1 MPRGRQMSSFRG
13 RPGHLRAFSR
23 APPPLAQH
31 PCGRSG
37 GRECSQCAPPACD
50 RQLSCGGC
58 PQPPCR
64 HPTLPVPG
72 GRSPQPTH
80 TPAPWDTHQTE
91 RLHHATTADAQLRAT
106 STTTTIS
113 AAQPLSVC
121 RPQPQPSAIQSTCLV
136 AHRTI
141 PYLASPR
148 LLLLARLTCHRHRFL
163 PSTSRDPSPSRRGL
177 ASQHP
182 SPRPQAF
189 PDARRLRPPQ
199 HRPPCLVTSPTNPVV
214 LSVRCFPS
222 RREPDRHLQ
231 HTHISTTVQHPPSRS
246 SAETHLFAPSS
257 SATTTVSSPPD
268 RHARL
273 LSHDDAAQ
281 QVGFRSSAAP
291 DPLRPQ
297 PGPAALEAPPHQRRV
312 RLPMLPYQPMT
323 CPSAPL
329 TCVLRRKSLGR
340 WAVKLT
346 DSLADA

>member
-1 MPRGRQMSSFRG
+1 MQPVCSPSVRPPIVLRWLPSTSLSPPDPPCPG
-13 RPGHLRAFSR
+13 RPLSTAHPHTRTLGHTPDGTSAPRHHSRRA
-23 APPPLAQH
+23 APGHQH
-31 PCGRSG
+31 NHHHHHHHHQRCTNVVRLPATTTAICNTKYLPG
-37 GRECSQCAPPACD
+37 CAPY
-50 RQLSCGGC
+50 
-58 PQPPCR
+58 
-64 HPTLPVPG
+64 H
-72 GRSPQPTH
+72 
-80 TPAPWDTHQTE
+80 
-91 RLHHATTADAQLRAT
+91 
-106 STTTTIS
+106 
-113 AAQPLSVC
+113 
-121 RPQPQPSAIQSTCLV
+121 
-136 AHRTI
+136 TI
-141 PYLASPR
+141 PRLASPASPR
-148 LLLLARLTCHRHRFL
+148 TPDLPPSPFL
-163 PSTSRDPSPSRRGL
+163 PSTSRDPAPSRRGL

-214 LSVRCFPS
+214 LSARCFPS

-312 RLPMLPYQPMT
+312 RLPMLPYRPMT